1 MSSRRSSGRPGA
13 AGKSTKPKSRAAGS
27 LTQSRRP
34 GRVASLDPEDDDE
47 VPDNDD
53 EEADASFTG
62 EDDTI
67 NGNKKGL
74 AKEVFLLKNGLTR
87 QDLDRLVKNFVRYAL
102 ACEFTRTPLR
112 RDEIS
117 KKGTWRR
124 SYVMRLISVLESKY
138 TRSFNEVL
146 AQTQA
151 RLQSVFRMTLVELP
165 AKEKHQTI
173 QQQRR
178 SIIRFQRFC

>member
-1 MSSRRSSGRPGA
+1 MSSHRSSGRPGA
-13 AGKSTKPKSRAAGS
+13 TGKSSKPKGRASGS

-62 EDDTI
+62 EDGTT

-74 AKEVFLLKNGLTR
+74 AKEVFLLRNGLTR
-87 QDLDRLVKNFVRYAL
+87 QNLDRLVKNFVRYAL
-102 ACEFTRTPLR
+102 ACEFTRTPIR

-124 SYVMRLISVLESKY
+124 SYGMILILVLESKY
-138 TRSFNEVL
+138 TRSFNQVFE
-146 AQTQA
+146 QTQA
-151 RLQSVFRMTLVELP
+151 RLQSVFRMSLVELP

-178 SIIRFQRFC
+178 SIINFESFS